1 MLFDKKG
8 KLFGKI
14 SIVDILIVV
23 IIVAVIGGVYYK
35 FGRSGTVT
43 AFTKTD
49 TVQVSFYS
57 ESIPKYIVD
66 SIKVG
71 DVAKDR
77 VQTIVIGKVV
87 DVKVEPDRQYEP
99 NSEGKVI
106 LSSRPD
112 YCSVTVVVEGQ
123 GIYAASSG
131 VTFGGVEYF
140 VNKPAT
146 EMRFGNSFFYA
157 KISDIKKAKE

>member
-14 SIVDILIVV
+14 SIVDILIVL
-23 IIVAVIGGVYYK
+23 IILAVAAGAYYK
-35 FGRSGTVT
+35 FGKSGTVT

-49 TVQVSFYS
+49 KIQISFYS
-57 ESIPKYIVD
+57 ETLPKYIVNN
-66 SIKVG
+66 IKVG
-71 DVAKDR
+71 DVARDR
-77 VQTIVIGKVV
+77 VQNIVFGKVIDVIPGPDLQCQPNNEGKVV
-87 DVKVEPDRQYEP
+87 
-99 NSEGKVI
+99 

-112 YCSVTVVVEGQ
+112 YCSVTVVVEGD
-123 GIYAASSG
+123 GIYAPSG

-140 VNKPAT
+140 VNKPQT

>member
-23 IIVAVIGGVYYK
+23 LIIAVIGGVYYK

-49 TVQVSFYS
+49 NVQVSFYS
-57 ESIPKYIVD
+57 ESIPKYIVE
-66 SIKVG
+66 SIKAG

-87 DVKVEPDRQYEP
+87 DVKVGPDLQYEP
-99 NSEGKVI
+99 NSEGKVT

-123 GIYAASSG
+123 GIYASSG
-131 VTFGGVEYF
+131 ATFGGVEYYI
-140 VNKPAT
+140 NKPAT

>member
-23 IIVAVIGGVYYK
+23 IIIAAAAGVYYK
-35 FGRSGTVT
+35 FGRSGTVSV
-43 AFTKTD
+43 FTKTEN
-49 TVQVSFYS
+49 VQVSFVS

-71 DVAKDR
+71 DIAKDR
-77 VQTIVIGKVV
+77 VQTIVFGKVT
-87 DVKVEPDRQYEP
+87 DVIVGPDLEYEP
-99 NSEGKVI
+99 NSDGKVT

-112 YCSVTVVVEGQ
+112 YCSVTIVVEGE
-123 GIYAASSG
+123 GIYSASSG
-131 VTFGGVEYF
+131 VTFGGVEYYI
-140 VNKPAT
+140 NKPAT

-157 KISDIKKAKE
+157 KISDIKKVK

>member
-23 IIVAVIGGVYYK
+23 IIIAVIGGVYYK

-49 TVQVSFYS
+49 KIQVSFYS
-57 ESIPKYIVD
+57 ETLPKYVVN
-66 SIKVG
+66 SIKIG
-71 DVAKDR
+71 DIARDR
-77 VQTIVIGKVV
+77 VQNVVIGKVTNI
-87 DVKVEPDRQYEP
+87 KIGPDIQTEP
-99 NSEGKVI
+99 NSQGIVT

-123 GIYAASSG
+123 GIDAPSG
-131 VTFGGVEYF
+131 ATFGGVEYF
-140 VNKPAT
+140 VNKPST

-157 KISDIKKAKE
+157 KISEIKKVKE

>member
-8 KLFGKI
+8 RLFGKI

-23 IIVAVIGGVYYK
+23 IIIAVIGGVYYK

-43 AFTKTD
+43 ALTKTD

-57 ESIPKYIVD
+57 ETIPKYIVNN
-66 SIKVG
+66 IKKG
-71 DVAKDR
+71 DIAKDR
-77 VQTIVIGKVV
+77 VQSIVIGKVV
-87 DVKVEPDRQYEP
+87 DVIVGPDLEYEP
-99 NSEGKVI
+99 NSEGKVT

-123 GIYAASSG
+123 GIYAASG

>member
-8 KLFGKI
+8 KLFGKV

-23 IIVAVIGGVYYK
+23 IIIAVVGGLYYK
-35 FGRSGTVT
+35 FGNSGTVT
-43 AFTKTD
+43 AFTKTEK
-49 TVQVSFYS
+49 VQVSFYS

-77 VQTIVIGKVV
+77 VQTIVIGKVI
-87 DVKVEPDRQYEP
+87 DVKVGPDLQCEP
-99 NSEGKVI
+99 NSEGKVV

-112 YCSVTVVVEGQ
+112 YCSVTVIVEGQ
-123 GIYAASSG
+123 GIFASSG